1 MRQKRT
7 GGQITFR
14 CDQMTFEQLTTAAGL
29 LKEDVNGVVNR
40 LVIDGLPSLL
50 RIAREANQRFLAA
63 SLKPDVDY
71 LPECDEMLRRILIA
85 GRLAGR
91 DRMESEMEL
100 AVRKSYKQAYPTREM
115 IVAKAHAIE
124 SVIQRLFLAERMG
137 REAADL
143 NAEEA
148 KSIGRVAE
156 RIRAELANRVADWTV
171 WLKAPPPAKEK
182 NEKKADREK
191 LN

>member
-50 RIAREANQRFLAA
+50 RDAREVNKRFLAA
-63 SLKPDVDY
+63 LLKPHVDY
-71 LPECDEMLRRILIA
+71 LPECDDMLRRILIA
-85 GRLAGR
+85 GRMAGR

-100 AVRKSYKQAYPTREM
+100 AVRKFYKQAYPTRAM
-115 IVAKAHAIE
+115 IVARAHAIE
-124 SVIQRLFLAERMG
+124 VVIQRLFLAERMS
-137 REAADL
+137 REVADL
-143 NAEEA
+143 SAEEA
-148 KSIGRVAE
+148 MSIGKVAD
-156 RIRAELANRVADWTV
+156 RIRVELANRVADWTV

-182 NEKKADREK
+182 DEKKGDPEK
-191 LN
+191 LD